1 MGPAIEI
8 ASAEG
13 RGDEFAILALTCWA
27 SLLRIPHERLPLS
40 INMAVEG
47 MLSEERRDRRL

>member
-1 MGPAIEI
+1 MGPAVEI

-13 RGDEFAILALTCWA
+13 RGDEFAILALTSWA
-27 SLLRIPHERLPLS
+27 FLLRIPPERLPLS
-40 INMAVEG
+40 INMVVED